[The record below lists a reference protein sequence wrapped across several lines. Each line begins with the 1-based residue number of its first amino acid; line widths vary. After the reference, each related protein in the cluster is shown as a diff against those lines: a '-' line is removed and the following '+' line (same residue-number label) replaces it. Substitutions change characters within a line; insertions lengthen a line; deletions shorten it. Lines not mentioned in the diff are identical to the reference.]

1 MIFDGKPLP
10 PWAERVLLWYVSPEN
25 LPLVTVWAT
34 AAMLPLVVVVR
45 GLSSFVNVYLLSKI
59 GLGVL
64 ETLRLK
70 VYRKYQDLSLAFH
83 DRQQKGDLLSRPD
96 AGYPV
101 SPGRPGADCQ

>member
-1 MIFDGKPLP
+1 
-10 PWAERVLLWYVSPEN
+10 
-25 LPLVTVWAT
+25 
-34 AAMLPLVVVVR
+34 MLPMVVVVR

-96 AGYPV
+96 AGHAVP
-101 SPGRPGADCQ
+101 PGRPGAGLPMT